1 MSFLRLGFPAAAAA
15 AKLTGDRQADT
26 LHTFATFTS
35 GGGSSPTTQDSA
47 LPLEPPRFRAQV
59 VRLKQTRAQ
68 RPG

>member
-1 MSFLRLGFPAAAAA
+1 MSLLRLGFPAAAAA

-35 GGGSSPTTQDSA
+35 GGSSPTTQDSA

-59 VRLKQTRAQ
+59 VGLEQARAR